1 MSSSAPVSTDCAFA
15 PLRHRFA
22 PRLNFTIHLGIGWLV
37 AKSIRASAEVHQTPH
52 HRRKGSLGHPD
63 ERDGSSAASH
73 LGKRLQ
79 DARASFYGPFVT
91 ELDTR
96 PRSYGET
103 LDPDFLRSV
112 FCSMLKAR
120 ILENKLSSLYKAG
133 KIVGGVYLG
142 RGQEA
147 VSATLG
153 TALIQG
159 TDFFAPLIRDQAGRT
174 AFGEPLIDC
183 TRTYLGSKDGPMR
196 GRDGNIHR
204 GRPQVGMPA
213 MISHLGA
220 QVPVIAGMLFAK
232 RLQGTLA
239 GRVGATCIGDGAT
252 STGAFHEGLNLAAM
266 EKLPMVVIVA
276 NNQFAYSTPN
286 SRQFACADLVEK
298 ARGYGVAGHSVDGTD
313 LIACATVI
321 SKAVNLARAGGG
333 PQLVVARLLRLSG
346 HGEHDDGS
354 YVPQEIRGSHDGRD
368 CMEVAMRQ
376 LVEHGIAT
384 MNEISHW
391 QETFAEEVQRAVAQ
405 AQQEDP
411 PDPYQEDWTALA
423 TRFPISVSSS
433 SGGSAQ

>member
-1 MSSSAPVSTDCAFA
+1 
-15 PLRHRFA
+15 
-22 PRLNFTIHLGIGWLV
+22 
-37 AKSIRASAEVHQTPH
+37 
-52 HRRKGSLGHPD
+52 
-63 ERDGSSAASH
+63 
-73 LGKRLQ
+73 
-79 DARASFYGPFVT
+79 
-91 ELDTR
+91 
-96 PRSYGET
+96 
-103 LDPDFLRSV
+103 
-112 FCSMLKAR
+112 MLKAR

-147 VSATLG
+147 VSAALG

-183 TRTYLGSKDGPMR
+183 TRTYLGSVEGPMR

-232 RLQGTLA
+232 RLQGTLT

-252 STGAFHEGLNLAAM
+252 STGAFHEGLNLAAV
-266 EKLPMVVIVA
+266 ENLPMVVIIG

-286 SRQFACADLVEK
+286 DRQFACSDLVEK
-298 ARGYGVAGHSVDGTD
+298 ARGYGVTGHSVDGTD
-313 LIACATVI
+313 LLATASVI
-321 SKAVNLARAGGG
+321 TEAVDKARAGGG

-354 YVPQEIRGSHDGRD
+354 YVPSEIRSGHYGRD
-368 CMEVAMRQ
+368 CIEVAMRQ
-376 LVEHGIAT
+376 LVENNIASVE
-384 MNEISHW
+384 EILGW
-391 QETFAEEVQRAVAQ
+391 QEQFAEDVQRAVAQ
-405 AQQEDP
+405 AQQEQA

-423 TRFPISVSSS
+423 TRFPLTSTPEN
-433 SGGSAQ
+433 SAP